1 VSASAGVVLLVEDD
15 EDLRTTLV
23 EVLRDQGVDVAEAG
37 NGLEALAWMKSH
49 ASPSVIVLDLMMPK
63 MDGLQF
69 RTAQL
74 EDPALA
80 AVPVV
85 FMTASTITQ
94 SLLDDT
100 GAAGVLRKPV
110 SLEQLFAAL
119 RPWVPLPSPPS
130 PLP

>member
-1 VSASAGVVLLVEDD
+1 VTASAALVLLVEDD

-37 NGLEALAWMKSH
+37 NGLEALVWMKSH
-49 ASPSVIVLDLMMPK
+49 ASPAVIVLDLMMPK
-63 MDGLQF
+63 MDGMQF

-80 AVPVV
+80 SVPVL

-94 SLLDDT
+94 SLLDDV
-100 GAAGVLRKPV
+100 GAARVLRKPV
-110 SLEQLFAAL
+110 SLDQLFAAL
-119 RPWVPLPSPPS
+119 RPWIPVLPRAS